1 MLQTLTH
8 HCLNP
13 LRWGMREY
21 NMNNKIIAIAVVI
34 VVVIAGAGAY
44 ALFSGGDDGHENP
57 NIVYGHYPTNLMVL
71 GNANLDNYL
80 DDRDAEY
87 IENLLGT
94 EFNYGNEYFCDANYD
109 GVIDE
114 TDVDYVRQMIAGDW
128 DYIRYCHYLNAN
140 FEIVTFDMSVND
152 RHLITLICP
161 PLDNVLLLN
170 PDLLV
175 GTDMCPIQGKYLPQ
189 YGGVLNNIEDRN
201 DIQLVNVGVASD
213 PNLELIS
220 QASADNGGR
229 MILVCGDDSFGPG
242 MEEVLAGSGV
252 QVVRI
257 PTWEY
262 GGTLPGLLTL
272 AYLLDVDDSDGY
284 DEMNIALEFT
294 EWYTDTEEYVQEA
307 VARVPQDERPGVA
320 CVYTYTDPIQILGTY
335 TGEYNNSLKLG
346 IKDVTG
352 AYMGGQ
358 ATGGHGNQI
367 DIEVISELVVN
378 YGLDVLVGMVG
389 SPFQIEDNQ
398 YGNGGGPSEDQ
409 GSYVNIKASYDKWMA
424 TIGAAL
430 EGEDGADF
438 IITGYSFFSGISEPL
453 GELILG
459 YYLYGEDASFTL
471 DYLEQKVNEY
481 CQWIGIY
488 DIDGDGVSTLLDGDG
503 RHYEWSFDNMN
514 LLYVGEDDPKNIMNR
529 G

>member
-1 MLQTLTH
+1 
-8 HCLNP
+8 
-13 LRWGMREY
+13 
-21 NMNNKIIAIAVVI
+21 MNSKIITIVVI
-34 VVVIAGAGAY
+34 IVMIIAGVEIY
-44 ALFSGGDDGHENP
+44 ALLSGGDDRCESP
-57 NIVYGHYPTNLMVL
+57 NIISGYYPTNLMVL

-80 DDRDAEY
+80 DERDAEY
-87 IENLLGT
+87 IENLLST
-94 EFNYGNEYFCDANYD
+94 EFNYSDEYFCDANYD
-109 GVIDE
+109 GIINEV
-114 TDVDYVRQMIAGDW
+114 DVDYVRQMIAGDW
-128 DYIRYCHYLNAN
+128 DDIRYCHYLNAN
-140 FEIVTFDMSVND
+140 FEIATFDMSVDD
-152 RHLITLICP
+152 RHLITLICT

-189 YGGVLNNIEDRN
+189 YKGVLNDIEDRN
-201 DIQLVNVGVASD
+201 GIQLVNVGVASEPD
-213 PNLELIS
+213 LELIS

-229 MILVCGDDSFGPG
+229 MIVVCGDNNFGPS
-242 MEEVLAGSGV
+242 MEEVLVGSGV
-252 QVVRI
+252 QVIRI

-284 DEMNIALEFT
+284 DEMEVALEFT
-294 EWYTDTEEYVQEA
+294 KWYTDIEKYVQEA
-307 VARVPQDERPGVA
+307 VDKVPQYERPGVT
-320 CVYTYTDPIQILGTY
+320 CVYTYTDSMQILGAY

-346 IKDVTG
+346 IEDVTG

-358 ATGGHGNQI
+358 ATGGHGNRI
-367 DIEVISELVVN
+367 ETEVISELVVN

-409 GSYVNIKASYDKWMA
+409 GSYAGMKASYDKWM
-424 TIGAAL
+424 TMIGAAL
-430 EGEDGADF
+430 GGEDGADF

-459 YYLYGEDASFTL
+459 YYLYGEDAGLTL

-481 CQWIGIY
+481 CRWIGIY
-488 DIDGDGVSTLLDGDG
+488 DDEDNVSTSLNGDG
-503 RHYEWSFDNMN
+503 RPYWWSFDNMN
-514 LLYVGEDDPKNIMNR
+514 ILYAGEDNPKNIMNR